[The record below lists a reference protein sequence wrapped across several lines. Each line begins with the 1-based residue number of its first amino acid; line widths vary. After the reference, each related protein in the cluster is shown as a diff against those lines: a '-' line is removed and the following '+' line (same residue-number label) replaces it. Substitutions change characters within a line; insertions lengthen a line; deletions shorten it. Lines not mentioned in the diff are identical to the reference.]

1 MTGPDSGQDGADS
14 LPQNAFLGVER
25 SLTGRKWIGPTI
37 LEDRRAASIAQSTGL
52 PNLLCRVLARF
63 DLPPGSEAAYLEP
76 KLRDLM
82 RDPSELLDMD
92 AAATRFAVAA
102 KHRQRVAIF
111 ADYDVDG
118 GSAAA
123 LLTCWLR
130 EFGVE
135 PTVYVPDRISEG
147 FGPNPDAMSLL
158 ASSHDLIV
166 CVDCGT
172 SSPEAINAS
181 DDTDVIVVDHHRGP
195 DELPSAFAVVNP
207 NRRDESGDLQHLCAA
222 GVAYLFLV
230 AANRVMRAGGSREP
244 DLIPMLDLVAL
255 ATVADVVPLVGLNR
269 AFVRQGLE
277 IMRRRAR
284 PGLAAIADVSGLKGP
299 LKASDLGFRIGP
311 RINAGGRMGRSN
323 LGAGLLRTTDDL
335 AAGGI
340 ARELDDLNAERRRLA
355 DAVAETAIAQAER
368 RGLDAPV
375 VWAAGPGWHP
385 GIVGIVAAQLVER
398 SGRPAIV
405 IGVKEG
411 RGRGSGRSIP
421 GVDLEAAIKQCLQE
435 RLLAKAGGHRMAVGL
450 DVEESKIDAAM
461 KRLGEIVAE
470 RAASTIRANRELR
483 LDAQVS
489 QDSITAE
496 TIESLEQAGP
506 YGSGSPEPKW
516 ALAHQRVT
524 FCKDFGSVV
533 RVGLA
538 DGMGRKLSAVA
549 FPRPGNPLCGALPKL
564 QGETAHFAG
573 TFEIDAFRG
582 RKRPQL
588 LIEDA
593 APAR

>member
-1 MTGPDSGQDGADS
+1 MTAKDSEQGGTDS
-14 LPQNAFLGVER
+14 LPGDAFLGVER
-25 SLTGRKWIGPTI
+25 SVTGRRWVGPTL
-37 LEDRRAASIAQSTGL
+37 LEDRRAIAIAQSTGL
-52 PNLLCRVLARF
+52 PDLLCRVLARF
-63 DLPPGSEAAYLEP
+63 DLPPGSEASYLEP
-76 KLRDLM
+76 RLRDLM
-82 RDPSELLDMD
+82 RDPSEMLDMD
-92 AAATRFAVAA
+92 AAAKRFASAA
-102 KHRQRVAIF
+102 KSRQRVAIF

-135 PTVYVPDRISEG
+135 PTVYVPDRILEG

-158 ASSHDLIV
+158 ARDHDLIV

-172 SSPEAINAS
+172 SSPEAIKAA
-181 DDTDVIVVDHHRGP
+181 DGTDVIVVDHHRGG
-195 DELPSAFAVVNP
+195 DELPPAFAVVNP
-207 NRRDESGDLQHLCAA
+207 NRRDESGDLRHLCAA

-230 AANRVMRAGGSREP
+230 AANRVMRAKGLREP

-284 PGLAAIADVSGLKGP
+284 PGITAIADLSGLKGP

-311 RINAGGRMGRSN
+311 RINAGGRMGQSE
-323 LGAGLLRTTDDL
+323 LGADLLKAADDQ
-335 AAGGI
+335 AAGDI
-340 ARELDDLNAERRRLA
+340 ARELDDLNAERRRRA
-355 DAVAETAIAQAER
+355 DAVAEAAVAQAEG
-368 RGLDAPV
+368 RGLDAPI

-421 GVDLEAAIKQCLQE
+421 GVDLEAAVGQCLRE
-435 RLLAKAGGHRMAVGL
+435 GLLAKAGGHSMAVGL
-450 DVEESKIDAAM
+450 DVEESKIKPAM
-461 KRLGEIVAE
+461 ERLGAIVAE
-470 RAASTIRANRELR
+470 QAVSMARANRELR

-489 QDSITAE
+489 QDSITEE
-496 TIESLEQAGP
+496 TIESLERAGP
-506 YGSGSPEPKW
+506 YGAGSPEPKW

-524 FCKDFGSVV
+524 FCKDFGNIV

-538 DGMGRKLSAVA
+538 DGMGRTIGAVA
-549 FPRPGNPLCGALPKL
+549 FPRPGNPLCGTLPELLGK
-564 QGETAHFAG
+564 TAHFAG

-582 RKRPQL
+582 RRRPQF

-593 APAR
+593 APTR

>member
-1 MTGPDSGQDGADS
+1 MTGTDSGQGGADS
-14 LPQNAFLGVER
+14 PPGDAFLGVER
-25 SLTGRKWIGPTI
+25 SVTGRRWVGPT
-37 LEDRRAASIAQSTGL
+37 LPEDRRASSIAQSTGL

-63 DLPPGSEAAYLEP
+63 DLPPGSEVAYLEP

-92 AAATRFAVAA
+92 AAAKRLAFAA
-102 KHRQRVAIF
+102 KRRQRVAIF

-172 SSPEAINAS
+172 SSPEAIKAS
-181 DDTDVIVVDHHRGP
+181 DGADVIVVDHHRGP
-195 DELPSAFAVVNP
+195 DELPPAFAVVNP

-230 AANRVMRAGGSREP
+230 AANRTMRAEGLPEP

-277 IMRRRAR
+277 VMRRRAR
-284 PGLAAIADVSGLKGP
+284 PGLAAIADVSRLKGP

-311 RINAGGRMGRSN
+311 RINAGGRMGRSK
-323 LGAGLLRTTDDL
+323 LGAGLLSEADGP
-335 AAGGI
+335 AAAAI
-340 ARELDDLNAERRRLA
+340 ARDLDHLNSERRRRA
-355 DAVAETAIAQAER
+355 DTVAEAAVAQAER

-375 VWAAGPGWHP
+375 VWAAESGWHP
-385 GIVGIVAAQLVER
+385 GIVGIVAARLVEW
-398 SGRPAIV
+398 SDRPAIV
-405 IGVKEG
+405 IGVDSG

-421 GVDLEAAIKQCLQE
+421 GVDLEAAVGQCLRE
-435 RLLAKAGGHRMAVGL
+435 RLLAKAGGHSMAVGL
-450 DVEESKIDAAM
+450 DVEESKIGSAM
-461 KRLGEIVAE
+461 ERLGEIVAE
-470 RAASTIRANRELR
+470 RTASTARANRELR

-516 ALAHQRVT
+516 ALASQRVT
-524 FCKDFGSVV
+524 YCRDFGNIV

-538 DGMGRKLSAVA
+538 DGMGRKISAVA
-549 FPRPGNPLCGALPKL
+549 FPRPGNPLCGTLPKL
-564 QGETAHFAG
+564 LGETAHFAG

-582 RKRPQL
+582 RRRPQF

-593 APAR
+593 KPTR

>member
-1 MTGPDSGQDGADS
+1 MTAKDS
-14 LPQNAFLGVER
+14 LTGDAFLGVER
-25 SLTGRKWIGPTI
+25 SVTGRRWVGPTL
-37 LEDRRAASIAQSTGL
+37 LEDRRAVAIAQSTGL
-52 PNLLCRVLARF
+52 PDLLCRVLARF

-82 RDPSELLDMD
+82 RDPSELFDMD
-92 AAATRFAVAA
+92 AAATRFGSAA
-102 KHRQRVAIF
+102 RHRQRVAIF

-147 FGPNPDAMSLL
+147 FGPNPEAMSLL
-158 ASSHDLIV
+158 ARDHDLIV

-172 SSPEAINAS
+172 SSPEALKAA
-181 DDTDVIVVDHHRGP
+181 DGTDVIVVDHHRGP
-195 DELPSAFAVVNP
+195 DELPPAFAVVNP
-207 NRRDESGDLQHLCAA
+207 NRRDESGDLRHLCAA

-230 AANRVMRAGGSREP
+230 AANRVMRAEGLREP

-284 PGLAAIADVSGLKGP
+284 PGLVAIADISGLKGP
-299 LKASDLGFRIGP
+299 PTASDLGFRIGP
-311 RINAGGRMGRSN
+311 RINAGGRMERSK
-323 LGAGLLRTTDDL
+323 LGADLLKAADDQ
-335 AAGGI
+335 AAVDI
-340 ARELDDLNAERRRLA
+340 ARQLDDLNAERRRRA
-355 DAVAETAIAQAER
+355 DTVAEAAVAQAEG

-375 VWAAGPGWHP
+375 VWAAGPGWYP

-398 SGRPAIV
+398 SGRPSIV

-421 GVDLEAAIKQCLQE
+421 GVDLEAAIGQCLRE
-435 RLLAKAGGHRMAVGL
+435 RLLAKAGGHSMAVGL
-450 DVEESKIDAAM
+450 DVDESKIEPAM
-461 KRLGEIVAE
+461 ERLGAIVAE
-470 RAASTIRANRELR
+470 QAVSMDRANRDLR

-489 QDSITAE
+489 QDSITEE
-496 TIESLEQAGP
+496 TIESLERAGP
-506 YGSGSPEPKW
+506 YGAGAPEPKW
-516 ALAHQRVT
+516 ALARQRVT
-524 FCKDFGSVV
+524 FCKDFGNIV
-533 RVGLA
+533 RLGLA
-538 DGMGRKLSAVA
+538 DGMGRKISAVA
-549 FPRPGNPLCGALPKL
+549 FPRPGNPLCGTLPKL
-564 QGETAHFAG
+564 LGETAHFAG
-573 TFEIDAFRG
+573 TFEIDAYRG
-582 RKRPQL
+582 RRRPQF

>member
-1 MTGPDSGQDGADS
+1 MTGTDSREGRTDS
-14 LPQNAFLGVER
+14 PPRDAFLGVER
-25 SLTGRKWIGPTI
+25 SLTERRWVGPTL
-37 LEDRRAASIAQSTGL
+37 LEDRRAASIAQRTGL
-52 PNLLCRVLARF
+52 PNLLCRVLARI
-63 DLPPGSEAAYLEP
+63 DLPLGSEASYLEP

-92 AAATRFAVAA
+92 AAAERFASAA
-102 KHRQRVAIF
+102 KNQEQVAIF

-123 LLTCWLR
+123 LLTSWLT

-135 PTVYVPDRISEG
+135 PNVYVPDRISEG
-147 FGPNPDAMSLL
+147 FGPNPAAMYRL
-158 ASSHDLIV
+158 ADSHDLIV

-172 SSPEAINAS
+172 SSHEAISAAA
-181 DDTDVIVVDHHRGP
+181 DTDVIVVDHHRGP
-195 DELPSAFAVVNP
+195 DVLPPALAVVNP
-207 NRRDESGDLQHLCAA
+207 NRRDESGDLQYLCAA

-230 AANRVMRAGGSREP
+230 AANRVMRTEGLREP
-244 DLIPMLDLVAL
+244 DLISMLDLVAL
-255 ATVADVVPLVGLNR
+255 ATVVDVVPLVGLNR

-299 LKASDLGFRIGP
+299 LKASDFGFRIGP
-311 RINAGGRMGRSN
+311 RINAGGRMGRSE
-323 LGAGLLRTTDDL
+323 LGAGLLTTADDL
-335 AAGGI
+335 EAARI
-340 ARELDDLNAERRRLA
+340 ARELNDLNAERRRLA
-355 DAVAETAIAQAER
+355 DEVTEAAVAQAER

-375 VWAAGPGWHP
+375 VWAAGPSWHP
-385 GIVGIVAAQLVER
+385 GIVGIVAARLAER

-405 IGVKEG
+405 IGVEAG
-411 RGRGSGRSIP
+411 RGRGSGRSVP
-421 GVDLEAAIKQCLQE
+421 GVDLEDAVGQCLRE
-435 RLLAKAGGHRMAVGL
+435 RLLVKAGGHSMAVGL
-450 DVEESKIDAAM
+450 DVEEAKVEPAM
-461 KRLGEIVAE
+461 ERLGSIVAE
-470 RAASTIRANRELR
+470 RKGMTARANRELR
-483 LDAQVS
+483 LDAKVS

-506 YGSGSPEPKW
+506 FGAGSPEPKW

-524 FCKDFGSVV
+524 YCEDFGNVV

-538 DGMGRKLSAVA
+538 DGMGRRISAVA
-549 FPRPGNPLCGALPKL
+549 FPRPGNAFCGTLPELLGK
-564 QGETAHFAG
+564 TAHFAG

-582 RKRPQL
+582 RRRPQF

-593 APAR
+593 ALAR